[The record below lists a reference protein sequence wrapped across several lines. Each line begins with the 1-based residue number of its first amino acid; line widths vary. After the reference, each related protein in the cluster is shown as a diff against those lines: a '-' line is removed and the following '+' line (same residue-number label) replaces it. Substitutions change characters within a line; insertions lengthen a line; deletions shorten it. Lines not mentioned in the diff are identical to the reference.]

1 MDKYELKPNFM
12 NPLNGNRIVWLEL
25 CMAENTL
32 HHLLVLFSCILLLGI
47 LLFVTIT
54 LFVIIYALLIYR
66 SDFTLIE
73 IYFVWLFFVK
83 FVYLFVCLFFPQ
95 CLHMFTFSCP
105 LLAQWW
111 VLQFILTRVW
121 YTEHIEL
128 SEYSNNFEI
137 R

>member
-1 MDKYELKPNFM
+1 M

-73 IYFVWLFFVK
+73 IYFV
-83 FVYLFVCLFFPQ
+83 
-95 CLHMFTFSCP
+95 
-105 LLAQWW
+105 
-111 VLQFILTRVW
+111 
-121 YTEHIEL
+121 
-128 SEYSNNFEI
+128 
-137 R
+137 